1 MQLIT
6 RKSSKHRTLIAL
18 ILILGLVLGSRECAI
33 GGHSPADEPQKKKD
47 DTEESEDESFSLWK
61 NSNAQKALPEY
72 RDSYS
77 SDINEY
83 AYPYRMVF

>member
-1 MQLIT
+1 MQLIV
-6 RKSSKHRTLIAL
+6 RKLSKYRILIAL
-18 ILILGLVLGSRECAI
+18 ILTLGLVLGSREYAI
-33 GGHSPADEPQKKKD
+33 GGNSPAEPQKKKD
-47 DTEESEDESFSLWK
+47 DAEESEDESFSLWK

-77 SDINEY
+77 SDINKY